1 MLLASGRVDFCII
14 RWTCLFNENS
24 IHDGRAP
31 NVMVAELAD
40 YLSIV
45 DLYCTANGYLGTA
58 GDEIPNGWV

>member
-1 MLLASGRVDFCII
+1 M
-14 RWTCLFNENS
+14 FNENS

-31 NVMVAELAD
+31 NIMVAELAD